1 MAEADI
7 TRTRAEGPQEVLL
20 RGDPEGRRCERRT
33 VRLKETVAVAV
44 FAGDGG
50 GGAEV
55 EPLPLEINMVKYGGR
70 SPKFIWDSMSR
81 DVHNCTH

>member
-7 TRTRAEGPQEVLL
+7 TGTRAEGPQEVLL

-33 VRLKETVAVAV
+33 VRLQETVAV

-55 EPLPLEINMVKYGGR
+55 ETLALEINIG
-70 SPKFIWDSMSR
+70 
-81 DVHNCTH
+81 

>member
-1 MAEADI
+1 MAEADV

-20 RGDPEGRRCERRT
+20 RWDPEGRRCERRT
-33 VRLKETVAVAV
+33 VRLKETVAV

-55 EPLPLEINMVKYGGR
+55 QPLTFEIN
-70 SPKFIWDSMSR
+70 ID
-81 DVHNCTH
+81 